1 VRRRCIILSDPF
13 ETYRGNVMASTN
25 WMEVFIFLATVGGV
39 VVVGYLVLI
48 ALARNNLRRR

>member
-1 VRRRCIILSDPF
+1 
-13 ETYRGNVMASTN
+13 MASTS

-48 ALARNNLRRR
+48 ALARNDLRRR